1 VLSLARVP
9 TAASVTNVP
18 SAPRSALPPVSSRP
32 ADLGPPPHV
41 SGAAPGEAAPTPGYA
56 ILFMDG
62 VVERRGRSGLS
73 HAEAMSD
80 AEELQRKGKTA
91 RVMHV
96 LGSRS
101 YEVDRYPPR

>member
-1 VLSLARVP
+1 VLSLSGVTIARVP
-9 TAASVTNVP
+9 SVPNF
-18 SAPRSALPPVSSRP
+18 ARSALSPVSSHP
-32 ADLGPPPHV
+32 AGLGPSSRV
-41 SGAAPGEAAPTPGYA
+41 SGTSPGDAAPAPGYA
-56 ILFMDG
+56 VLFMDG
-62 VVERRGRSGLS
+62 ADERRGRSGLS
-73 HAEAMSD
+73 HADAMLD

>member
-1 VLSLARVP
+1 VARVP
-9 TAASVTNVP
+9 IAPAVP
-18 SAPRSALPPVSSRP
+18 APPRSALSRVSLHPSGLGLSSR
-32 ADLGPPPHV
+32 A
-41 SGAAPGEAAPTPGYA
+41 SGTTPGDAAPGPGYA

-62 VVERRGRSGLS
+62 ADEADERRGRSGLS
-73 HAEAMSD
+73 HADAMSD

>member
-1 VLSLARVP
+1 VLILIRVP
-9 TAASVTNVP
+9 NAPTVP
-18 SAPRSALPPVSSRP
+18 DSRRSALSPVSSHRP
-32 ADLGPPPHV
+32 DLGPASRV
-41 SGAAPGEAAPTPGYA
+41 SGTAPGDAAPGPGYA

-62 VVERRGRSGLS
+62 ADERRGRSGLS
-73 HAEAMSD
+73 HADAMSD